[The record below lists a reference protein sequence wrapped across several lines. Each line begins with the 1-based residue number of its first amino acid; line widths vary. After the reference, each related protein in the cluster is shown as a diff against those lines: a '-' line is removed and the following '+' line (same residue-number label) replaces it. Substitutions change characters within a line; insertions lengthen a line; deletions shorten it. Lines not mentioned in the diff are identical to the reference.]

1 MSPATDPHPLA
12 GVTVPLVTPLDARG
26 RPDAAAA
33 EPLLRDLAD
42 AGVRSLLV
50 LGSNGEGAVFAPAD
64 AAAFAADIVACWRDL
79 AAEGGVAFV
88 AAFGSGTS
96 ETRTRIT
103 AILRRATP
111 DALVIPPPHY
121 FRYTPDEVFGH
132 YAAVHDCGAPVVVYN
147 VPRYTGNPIPA
158 EVLLRIAGLDGVIG
172 VKDSSNDDAV
182 LLAALQ
188 VAEDVRGFAVSQGN
202 ERRLAWALRRGAAGI
217 TPGLGNIAPVPCVEL
232 LSAAK
237 SDDDE
242 AALRCQ
248 AELDRLSRM
257 HEVRPGVACMK
268 AALSLLG
275 RCPPEPAPPMRPYSE
290 DERSRLTAILRGSG
304 ARLLGVLATA
314 STAEAPHA

>member
-1 MSPATDPHPLA
+1 VSPVTDPHPLA
-12 GVTVPLVTPLDARG
+12 GVTVPAVTPLDARG
-26 RPDAAAA
+26 RPDAALV
-33 EPLLRDLAD
+33 EPLLRDLAA

-50 LGSNGEGAVFAPAD
+50 LGTNGEGAVFAPAD
-64 AAAFAADIVACWRDL
+64 AAAFAADVAACWRDL
-79 AAEGGVAFV
+79 ADGAVLV

-96 ETRTRIT
+96 ETRTRIA
-103 AILRRATP
+103 AILRRTTP

-147 VPRYTGNPIPA
+147 APRYTGNPIS
-158 EVLLRIAGLDGVIG
+158 EETLRRIAGLDGVIG

-188 VAEDVRGFAVSQGN
+188 VVAEVDGFAVSQGN

-217 TPGLGNIAPVPCVEL
+217 TPGLANLAPVPCVEL
-232 LSAAK
+232 LSAANAG
-237 SDDDE
+237 DDQT
-242 AALRCQ
+242 ALRCQ
-248 AELDRLSRM
+248 AELDRLARM

-290 DERSRLTAILRGSG
+290 DERSRLATILSGSG
-304 ARLLGVLATA
+304 ARLLGTLTA
-314 STAEAPHA
+314 ANPAGAPRA